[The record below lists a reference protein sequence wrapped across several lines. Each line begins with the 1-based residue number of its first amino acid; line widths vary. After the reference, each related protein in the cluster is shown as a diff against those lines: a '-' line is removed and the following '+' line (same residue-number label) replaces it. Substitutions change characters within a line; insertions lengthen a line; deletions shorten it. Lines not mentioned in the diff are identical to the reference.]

1 MSQLEADNILDK
13 RNNTKK
19 FPGKNNM
26 LAKGK
31 RSTRLAFFI
40 AGFGLSCWAP
50 SSLSHKAV

>member
-1 MSQLEADNILDK
+1 MSQLGADNILDK

-40 AGFGLSCWAP
+40 AGLDFPAGPP